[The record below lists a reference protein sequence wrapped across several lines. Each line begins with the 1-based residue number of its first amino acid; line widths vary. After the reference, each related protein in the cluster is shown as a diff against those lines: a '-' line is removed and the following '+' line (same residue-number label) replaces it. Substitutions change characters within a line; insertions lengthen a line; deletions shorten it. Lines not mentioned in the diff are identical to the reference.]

1 MTRFIVA
8 RASIARIEEIY
19 LPVYRPRDI
28 FPEYTDGIAAE
39 HGHWMPPSLRSGPR
53 PHQAQRAQLA
63 SHDRQD
69 EHPDRLLLRQQQAPA
84 GASVLEYA
92 RHAISRTARHGRR
105 ATAGHR
111 LRDVHASPHDHFA
124 SLFDPRRQRHRPA
137 ARPPE
142 WKRHRLRPLRGHAQ
156 RQLAVGSVFD

>member
-28 FPEYTDGIAAE
+28 FPEYADGIAAE

-69 EHPDRLLLRQQQAPA
+69 EHPGRLPL
-84 GASVLEYA
+84 
-92 RHAISRTARHGRR
+92 R
-105 ATAGHR
+105 ATE
-111 LRDVHASPHDHFA
+111 VI
-124 SLFDPRRQRHRPA
+124 
-137 ARPPE
+137 E
-142 WKRHRLRPLRGHAQ
+142 
-156 RQLAVGSVFD
+156 